1 MRVWQDLGMTEQTA
15 GQTTPHTELWVER
28 TAQRRYTGRSTRG
41 AEVLIGPESAEGVFT
56 PGELMKIALA
66 ACSAMSADIPLS
78 RSLGETFDAT
88 VRVSGKPDRQQE
100 VYPEL
105 HEVFELDLSELD
117 EATQK
122 RVLTVAQ
129 RAIDKVCTVGR
140 TLKAGTKV
148 TLEFKLD

>member
-1 MRVWQDLGMTEQTA
+1 MTDQVV
-15 GQTTPHTELWVER
+15 GQTKKHTELWVQR
-28 TAQRRYTGRSTRG
+28 TGQRRYSGHSTRG

-56 PGELMKIALA
+56 PGELMKIALG
-66 ACSAMSADIPLS
+66 ACSAMSADIPLQ

-88 VRVSGKPDRQQE
+88 IRIEGKADRE
-100 VYPEL
+100 TETYPEL

-129 RAIDKVCTVGR
+129 RAIDKVCTVGN

>member
-1 MRVWQDLGMTEQTA
+1 MSDQTGETA
-15 GQTTPHTELWVER
+15 KPHTDLWVER
-28 TAQRRYTGRSTRG
+28 TGQRRYTGRSSRG
-41 AEVLIGPESAEGVFT
+41 AEVLIGSETVEGAFS
-56 PGELMKIALA
+56 PGELMKIALG

-88 VRVSGKPDRQQE
+88 VRVSGKADRE
-100 VYPEL
+100 LELYPHL

-129 RAIDKVCTVGR
+129 RAIDKVCTVGN